1 MFDDL
6 IIPKKHREP
15 PSPPKP
21 KKGVDLK
28 GATNNTSPIVHSSAS
43 PCPKCNSADLSVLMH
58 HLNPYTGR
66 KEFFVECRLCGHQYW
81 SL

>member
-6 IIPKKHREP
+6 IIPKKAMKVTQR
-15 PSPPKP
+15 
-21 KKGVDLK
+21 KKKDGIDLS
-28 GATNNTSPIVHSSAS
+28 GATSPIVQNTAS
-43 PCPKCNSADLSVLMH
+43 PCQKCNSTDLIILMH

-66 KEFFVECRLCGHQYW
+66 KEFFVECKMCGHQYW